1 MYVYMSDVE
10 RLVREMGQGVDES
23 LERVTEQ
30 LMPFID
36 DTDWAMVI
44 KLHAAI
50 EAMITQVILAHTN
63 QESLRSVIERL
74 PLSDNQTGKG
84 RIATA
89 LGLITSSQFAF
100 LRKFSELRNSLV
112 HRVENLDV
120 NLKDY
125 FAGLDREQKKSWRTA
140 IAWTAKGGTQ
150 QTSLAETL
158 DGSPKTT
165 LFLGTLLLVSHLAI
179 DEQTFLAKRQVAA
192 ISEET
197 IRELMAEHIASDD
210 D

>member
-10 RLVREMGQGVDES
+10 RLVREMGQGMDES

-158 DGSPKTT
+158 DDSPKTT
-165 LFLGTLLLVSHLAI
+165 LFLGALLLVSHLAI

>member
-10 RLVREMGQGVDES
+10 RLAREMGQGVDES

-63 QESLRSVIERL
+63 QEGLRSVIERL

-120 NLKDY
+120 DLKAH
-125 FAGLDREQKKSWRTA
+125 FAGFDREQKKSWKTA

-150 QTSLAETL
+150 QTSLAESL
-158 DGSPKTT
+158 EESPKTT
-165 LFLGTLLLVSHLAI
+165 LFMSALILVSRLAV
-179 DEQTFLAKRQVAA
+179 DEQMFLAQRQVASM
-192 ISEET
+192 SEQT
-197 IRELMAEHIASDD
+197 MRELMGDHLESDEL
-210 D
+210 